1 MSINILDELKNDFL
15 IYSQEV
21 NTNRAF
27 PNAKDGLKPSQRAAL
42 YTMFRKGFTADKP
55 HVKSA
60 KITGAI
66 IGELWPHGDSSAYE
80 SIVRMSQDWINNI
93 PEVDWHGANG
103 SLLGGPEAAS
113 SRYTECRLS
122 KAAEEGF
129 FSNIKKDVVD
139 FIPNFSEDDEWP
151 SVFPAIFPR
160 LFVNGSQGIGYT
172 IAQEWE
178 PGNLNEFTTKVKQYI
193 SKKKITLND
202 IYPDYPTGGVIV
214 NKSAISEIYKT
225 GKGSVILRGKI
236 NVIGKY
242 INITELPY
250 QTYAEPFIQKVKDLV
265 NAGTLSGIDDIC
277 NKSDDDGLLIEIE
290 CSANPQI
297 VLNKLYKLTD
307 LQVTFSANQMAIVDN
322 TPQLISLQDYIKIYV
337 QHNIDCIIKEY
348 QYDKNKALNRLEIV
362 EGLLR
367 ALTIIDEIIAT
378 IKKAKSSELAKQ
390 DLVKKFNF
398 TLNQAKA
405 IIDMRLGKLA
415 NLEQKQ
421 LLDEQKELTKL
432 IAKCDALLDS
442 EKAQEKEFIN
452 RLEIFTEKYG
462 WDRHTEVID
471 VDLEAEKQQ
480 LKNQKIEEK
489 FIILLTTDN
498 KIKKIPVDQFKIN
511 KLSNK
516 DIKYIE
522 AGKKDRFVLISE
534 DGQMYKQDVKN
545 LDICGQ
551 SSAGTLLENKIVNIF
566 KGDETEPY
574 LIFLTENGLI
584 KKIESKAVFE
594 LSKLSGAPVMKVND
608 GDNIIYCELVSD
620 EKILIVKYENKE
632 KKLMIKDFLPKG
644 RLAGGVVAIKL
655 KKNAKINF
663 EDIIK

>member
-390 DLVKKFNF
+390 DLVKKFDF

-471 VDLEAEKQQ
+471 VNLEAEKQQ

-522 AGKKDRFVLISE
+522 VGKKDRFVLISG

-545 LDICGQ
+545 LDICSQ

-584 KKIESKAVFE
+584 KKIESKTVFE
-594 LSKLSGAPVMKVND
+594 LSKLSGAPIMKVND

>member
-290 CSANPQI
+290 CSANPQV

-390 DLVKKFNF
+390 DLVKKFDF

-498 KIKKIPVDQFKIN
+498 KIKKIPINQFKIN

-522 AGKKDRFVLISE
+522 VGKKDRFVLISE